1 VRQEL
6 GAYVLGA
13 LAPADRSMLEQ
24 HLMSCGRCREDLA
37 ALAGLP
43 ALLGRVPLAEAA
55 LLCGEPAADKGMG
68 AGALEQSLT
77 SMLAR
82 VARVRRRRSRLTAA
96 AAVLITAMAAALGLQ
111 VWPHAA
117 PLSVSE
123 GPGAAIATG
132 FSPVTRA
139 AATVRYSARAWGT
152 QLQVHVAGIPAG
164 TSCQFW
170 VISTTGHDI
179 PAGGWTVAAGHQDAW
194 YPVSTWLPVLGLR
207 GFQVTSAGETL
218 VTIQTHRTPAR
229 SETRSR

>member
-1 VRQEL
+1 
-6 GAYVLGA
+6 
-13 LAPADRSMLEQ
+13 MLEQ

-55 LLCGEPAADKGMG
+55 LLCSEPAAEQGMG

-96 AAVLITAMAAALGLQ
+96 AAVLIAAMAAALGLQ
-111 VWPHAA
+111 AWPYAA
-117 PLSVSE
+117 PLSIPG
-123 GPGAAIATG
+123 GPRAAIATG

-139 AATVRYSARAWGT
+139 TATVRYSARAWGT
-152 QLQVHVAGIPAG
+152 QLEVHVAGIPAG

-170 VISTTGHDI
+170 VISATGHDV
-179 PAGGWTVAAGHQDAW
+179 PAGSWTVAAGHQDTW
-194 YPVSTWLPVLGLR
+194 YPASTWLPVLSLR
-207 GFQVTSAGETL
+207 GFQVTSAGQTL
-218 VTIQTHRTPAR
+218 MTIQTHRTPAR
-229 SETRSR
+229 SATRSR